1 MNQGKEEAMEKKS
14 AEIRSNPI
22 VQARLKHKIPGL
34 RRWKSQRKQLCLI
47 LLCMAISF
55 FLMEFIFLFSD
66 SMEETLQERRLDAYG
81 EWQIAL
87 RGVTRQDEERVRN
100 LPLLERAG
108 SVWAAGSIANEGI
121 QGASC
126 LGGMDEDAVRLARLS
141 VLEGH
146 LPEAPGEAAVESTL
160 LKRLGG
166 QVGEELTLTIAPYEG
181 ENAGQAVQM
190 EVTVCGVIKDYAFAW
205 VIGSSHDL
213 PGVLVQPET
222 VEAAGIAL
230 PNGDVSSD
238 QPRDHYSLLIKG
250 QEQWDTVWEDMEEM
264 EFKVKLRG
272 RFLSQNTFS
281 YPSETE
287 HQDSLQNMEMVV
299 SVLQVFVVAV
309 SALVLAMVI
318 RTSVKNR
325 WQELRDLHALGASV
339 KTLRGLLLQE
349 GMVFGLAS
357 MALGLGFALG
367 LYGILRAALQ
377 ESVSLLAY
385 MTVSLPHLGMAAGL
399 GLLPVFLSYLLPW
412 ISIRRMVTEEAP
424 AKKAKVK
431 KRKSRK
437 RKTPKV
443 STLCLREWREHPL
456 GLAAQFLLL
465 CGILLIPCIGIGLVW
480 ERTQGIPIFHS
491 RHDGKYALDLPNEEE
506 GLRQEQLERL
516 SYIYGISEV
525 RAWHRLSAGTMD
537 ACDGYL
543 LSLDARAYLDDRY
556 VQWAVQYNMEFQ
568 QSYTEL
574 VINDQERIRQDSD
587 SSDGML
593 QETEKWIQQSKAKEK
608 ALEEGYLPVSLLS
621 TSNETEI
628 QRLFENI
635 GEGSISVSEFREGK
649 GALLLLPA
657 GFQREYLD
665 GEYIEWT
672 YQEAIQQR
680 GLFPESIEPGMR
692 LTLCSPNGQVQ
703 LSIGGIINNVE
714 EDYCLGAI
722 GLRPFTI
729 VVSDTL
735 FESEQL
741 ASVVPEEARE
751 RYHYVALDAT
761 SEADQVTDQQVINIF
776 GVSDEVRFSN
786 NRLSWEQ
793 LLDECVIRV
802 CFCSILAG
810 LGTLIG
816 FLLLRSVV
824 SYRQRE
830 RGEQLSLLS
839 HLGMRNSW
847 RRWMA
852 AVEGVVPGVLAT
864 GAVILGMSVYHTWS
878 YNQAHR
884 EEGGRLLA
892 LSLRIGFPVL
902 WYLALC
908 IAYLP
913 LVYLVTSGG
922 MVKGKGKSDRR

>member
-1 MNQGKEEAMEKKS
+1 MEKKS
-14 AEIRSNPI
+14 TGVRSNPI
-22 VQARLKHKIPGL
+22 VHAQLKHKIPGL
-34 RRWKSQRKQLCLI
+34 RRWKSQRKQLWLI

-87 RGVTRQDEERVRN
+87 RGVTQQDEERVRS

-126 LGGMDEDAVRLARLS
+126 LGGMDADAVQLARLS
-141 VLEGH
+141 VLEGR
-146 LPEAPGEAAVESTL
+146 LPEALGEAAVESTL

-181 ENAGQAVQM
+181 ENAGQAVQLQ
-190 EVTVCGVIKDYAFAW
+190 VTVCGVIKDYAFAW

-222 VEAAGIAL
+222 VEAAGITL
-230 PNGDVSSD
+230 PNADVPSD
-238 QPRDHYSLLIKG
+238 MPRDHYSLLMKG

-264 EFKVKLRG
+264 EFTVKMG
-272 RFLSQNTFS
+272 RVFNSLNSFA
-281 YPSETE
+281 YPDETE
-287 HQDSLQNMEMVV
+287 RQDSLQNMEMVV

-325 WQELRDLHALGASV
+325 RQELRDLHALGASV

-349 GMVFGLAS
+349 GLVFGLAS
-357 MALGLGFALG
+357 MVLGLGLALG
-367 LYGILRAALQ
+367 LYGILRTVLRD
-377 ESVSLLAY
+377 SVSLLAY

-399 GLLPVFLSYLLPW
+399 GLLPVLLSYLVPW

-431 KRKSRK
+431 KRKPRK

-480 ERTQGIPIFHS
+480 ERAQGISIFHS
-491 RHDGKYALDLPNEEE
+491 RHDGEYVLDLPNEEE
-506 GLRQEQLERL
+506 GLHQEQLDQL

-525 RAWHRLSAGTMD
+525 RAWHCLSAGTTD

-543 LSLDARAYLDDRY
+543 LSLDARDYLDDRY

-568 QSYTEL
+568 QSITEIEASEL
-574 VINDQERIRQDSD
+574 ERLQQNSD
-587 SSDGML
+587 SSEEML
-593 QETEKWIQQSKAKEK
+593 QEAEKGLQQSKSKEK
-608 ALEEGYLPVSLLS
+608 KLEEGYLPISLLS

-635 GEGSISVSEFREGK
+635 GEGSISVSEFQEGK

-672 YQEAIQQR
+672 YQEAIQQG
-680 GLFPESIEPGMR
+680 GLFPESVEVGMQ
-692 LTLCSPNGQVQ
+692 LTICSPNGQAQ
-703 LSIGGIINNVE
+703 LPVGGIIYNIKE
-714 EDYCLGAI
+714 EGYDLGAI
-722 GLRPFTI
+722 KLRPFTI
-729 VVSDTL
+729 VVSDAL

-741 ASVVPEEARE
+741 ASVVPEENRE
-751 RYHYVALDAT
+751 QYHYVALDAT
-761 SEADQVTDQQVINIF
+761 SEADAVTDRQVTSVF
-776 GVSDEVRFSN
+776 GTSEENRFYN
-786 NRLSWEQ
+786 HRLEWEQ
-793 LLDECVIRV
+793 LLDECVIRA
-802 CFCSILAG
+802 CFCSIFAG
-810 LGTLIG
+810 MGVLIG

-830 RGEQLSLLS
+830 RGEQMSLLF

-852 AVEGVVPGVLAT
+852 AVEGVIPAILSVGVNTL
-864 GAVILGMSVYHTWS
+864 LLSWYYTWE
-878 YNQAHR
+878 YNQRAMGTR
-884 EEGGRLLA
+884 QM
-892 LSLRIGFPVL
+892 SLRLYVGFPPL
-902 WYLALC
+902 WYGILSAV
-908 IAYLP
+908 YLL

-922 MVKGKGKSDRR
+922 AKREKRDKM

>member
-1 MNQGKEEAMEKKS
+1 MDPKFTGG
-14 AEIRSNPI
+14 RSNPI
-22 VQARLKHKIPGL
+22 INTRLKHKIPGL
-34 RRWKSQRKQLCLI
+34 RRWKSQRKQLFLI

-66 SMEETLQERRLDAYG
+66 SMENTLQERRLDAYG

-87 RGVTRQDEERVRN
+87 RGVTQQDEERVRN

-126 LGGMDEDAVRLARLS
+126 LGGMDADAVRLARLS

-146 LPEAPGEAAVESTL
+146 LPEAPREAAVESTL

-181 ENAGQAVQM
+181 ENAGQAVTLQ
-190 EVTVCGVIKDYAFAW
+190 VTVCGVIKDYAFAW
-205 VIGSSHDL
+205 VIESSHDL

-222 VEAAGIAL
+222 VEAAGMAL
-230 PNGDVSSD
+230 PNGDVSAD

-250 QEQWDTVWEDMEEM
+250 QEQWDTVWEEMEEM
-264 EFKVKLRG
+264 GFKVKTG
-272 RFLSQNTFS
+272 GVFLSKNTFS

-287 HQDSLQNMEMVV
+287 RQDRLQNMEKVV

-325 WQELRDLHALGASV
+325 RQELRDLHALGASV
-339 KTLRGLLLQE
+339 NTLRGLLLQE
-349 GMVFGLAS
+349 GLVLGLAS
-357 MALGLGFALG
+357 MALGLGLALG
-367 LYGILRAALQ
+367 LYHLLSAVLKD
-377 ESVSLLAY
+377 SVPLLLY
-385 MTVSLPHLGMAAGL
+385 PLVSLPHLGLAAGL

-424 AKKAKVK
+424 AKKGKVK
-431 KRKSRK
+431 KRKTRK
-437 RKTPKV
+437 RKTPKF

-480 ERTQGIPIFHS
+480 ERAQGIPIFHS

-543 LSLDARAYLDDRY
+543 LSMDVRDYLDDRY

-568 QSYTEL
+568 QSHTEWA
-574 VINDQERIRQDSD
+574 VNEQERIRQASD
-587 SSDGML
+587 SSD
-593 QETEKWIQQSKAKEK
+593 EITEKWIQQSKAKERE
-608 ALEEGYLPVSLLS
+608 LEEGFLPVSLLS
-621 TSNETEI
+621 TSNDTEI

-680 GLFPESIEPGMR
+680 GLFPESMEPGMQ

-852 AVEGVVPGVLAT
+852 AVEGVVPGVLAI
-864 GAVILGMSVYHTWS
+864 GAVTLGMSAYRTWS

-902 WYLALC
+902 WYLVLC
-908 IAYLP
+908 IAYLL